1 MYFHPWARHQL
12 KLQQERLS
20 ELSAQIQD
28 LGETQV
34 PDLLQDMATLQIS
47 KVLHGDYDLKIAR
60 QNYFTSKQ
68 DKVWRMCMC
77 QNAG

>member
-20 ELSAQIQD
+20 ELRAQIQD

-47 KVLHGDYDLKIAR
+47 KVLHRDYDLKIAR

-68 DKVWRMCMC
+68 DKVW
-77 QNAG
+77 

>member
-1 MYFHPWARHQL
+1 MA
-12 KLQQERLS
+12 
-20 ELSAQIQD
+20 ELRAQIQE

-68 DKVWRMCMC
+68 DKVQCGMKCVLVYT
-77 QNAG
+77 